1 MIEFIRPDYAPNG
14 IVIYEVG
21 DCLELHP
28 KAEEYYVQNEFAE
41 YIAPVNLNNAAIEG
55 SDI

>member
-1 MIEFIRPDYAPNG
+1 MIEFIRPDFSPNG
-14 IVIYEVG
+14 VCIYQVG
-21 DCLELHP
+21 QCIELHP

-41 YIAPVNLNNAAIEG
+41 YIEKVDLNNAAIEG